1 MKRPIFLPGQSLIE
15 MLIVLFIIALGLF
28 AVVSLIFS
36 NVALQEQDADQIVA
50 TNLAREALEMVQNMR
65 DTNWLLGDRPFDYG
79 MLVEGAV
86 SAPTPVVDCTVVP
99 VWDGGAIPAPFFDAT
114 PNDLS
119 QARVYKQGVE
129 GYFTNTV
136 TATSTEYQRLLTLA
150 PICEDPN
157 NSANKA
163 VAEGACAC
171 PPAGFPTY
179 TKRIGLRAKAD
190 VRWLRKNRQRNLT
203 IYGDFYDW
211 R

>member
-1 MKRPIFLPGQSLIE
+1 

-50 TNLAREALEMVQNMR
+50 TNLAREALEMVQNTR

-79 MLVEGAV
+79 MLVEGAISSPV
-86 SAPTPVVDCTVVP
+86 PVVDCTVVP
-99 VWDGGAIPAPFFDAT
+99 AWDGGAVPVPFFDAT
-114 PNDLS
+114 PDDLS
-119 QARVYKQGVE
+119 QAFLYKQGTE

-157 NSANKA
+157 NSANKI
-163 VAEGACAC
+163 VAQGACSC
-171 PPAGFPTY
+171 PPAGFPAY
-179 TKRIGLRAKAD
+179 TKKVGLRAKVD
-190 VRWLRKNRQRNLT
+190 VRWMRKNRQRNLT

>member
-1 MKRPIFLPGQSLIE
+1 

-99 VWDGGAIPAPFFDAT
+99 VWDGGAIPAPFFDAI

-119 QARVYKQGVE
+119 QADVYRQGVE
-129 GYFTNTV
+129 GYFTNTI
-136 TATSTEYQRLLTLA
+136 TATSTEYERLLTLA

-163 VAEGACAC
+163 VAEGLCAC
-171 PPAGFPTY
+171 PPAGFPSY

-190 VRWLRKNRQRNLT
+190 VGWIRKNRQRNLT

>member
-1 MKRPIFLPGQSLIE
+1 
-15 MLIVLFIIALGLF
+15 MLIVLFIIAMGLF
-28 AVVSLIFS
+28 ATVSLIFS

-50 TNLAREALEMVQNMR
+50 INLAREALEMVQNKR

-79 MLVEGAV
+79 LLVEGAV
-86 SAPTPVVDCTVVP
+86 DSPVAVIDCTVVP
-99 VWDGGAIPAPFFDAT
+99 AWDGSAIPDPFFDPT

-129 GYFTNTV
+129 GYFTNV
-136 TATSTEYQRLLTLA
+136 STATSTEYQRLLTLA

-179 TKRIGLRAKAD
+179 TKRIGLRAQAD
-190 VRWLRKNRQRNLT
+190 IRWMRKNRQRNLT